1 MGKAAPART
10 VALKVL
16 GEVRRR
22 DGRAREILR
31 NDSLMKGLDGRDR
44 ALVMRLVLGVVA
56 SMGLIDSFIDSHLKG
71 RAKLEPKVRDGLR
84 LSTFELLFLST
95 PSAVAVSEG
104 VELVRSV
111 RPKAASLANAV
122 LRKVAEV
129 DVPLRKAALARVS
142 DEESCEVADLALVSG
157 YPAWLLERICAGRG
171 KEACR
176 DFALSATEAAPV
188 WVAANRCLV
197 TDEEAF
203 AELKESGLG
212 PVAVEGLDGVYLLTR
227 PAGLAATGLVESCHI
242 IVSDLAAQRVAGFV
256 GTEPRGRVLEIGQ
269 GRATKTLLIE
279 SNAARAGQLVRLYGV
294 ETEPFKVRLA
304 KRRVKTSGLGSHVF
318 CFALDGRDLSKSE
331 GLPRELAATFETVLL
346 DAPCTGTGTLRR
358 HPEIS
363 WRLTSEDVQSLAAL
377 QLELLRAAAA
387 RVAVGGTLIYAT
399 CSVLREEDEDV
410 VEAFLAS
417 EEGSRFVWVD
427 PEAPGMPAIEG
438 PDGHFCAR
446 LIRRDA

>member
-10 VALKVL
+10 VALRVL

-31 NDSLMKGLDGRDR
+31 SDAQVTALDVRDR

-71 RAKLEPKVRDGLR
+71 RAKLEPKVRDALR
-84 LSTFELLFLST
+84 LSAFELTFLST
-95 PSAVAVSEG
+95 PPAVAVSEG

-122 LRKVAEV
+122 LRKVAQV
-129 DVPLRKAALARVS
+129 DVPQRAEALSRVI
-142 DEESCEVADLALVSG
+142 DDQSCDVADLALVSG
-157 YPAWLLERICAGRG
+157 YPAWLLERIAADRG
-171 KEACR
+171 EVACR
-176 DFALSATEAAPV
+176 LLALSATEAAPV
-188 WVAANRCLV
+188 WVAANRRLV
-197 TDEEAF
+197 TDEEALI
-203 AELKESGLG
+203 ELEDSGLG
-212 PVAVEGLDGVYLLTR
+212 PVAVAGLDGVFLLTR
-227 PAGLAATGLVESCHI
+227 PAGLAASGLVESCHI

-256 GTEPRGRVLEIGQ
+256 ATGPDGRVLEIGQ

-279 SNAARAGQLVRLYGV
+279 SKAARAGQTVRLCGV

-304 KRRVKTSGLGSHVF
+304 RRRVKTAGLGSCVS
-318 CFALDGRDLSKSE
+318 CFVLDGRDVGKDE
-331 GLPRELAATFETVLL
+331 GLPKGLSASFEAVLI

-363 WRLTSEDVQSLAAL
+363 WRLAPADISSLAAL
-377 QLELLRAAAA
+377 QLELLRAAAV
-387 RVAVGGTLIYAT
+387 RVAAGGTLIYAT
-399 CSVLREEDEDV
+399 CSVLRVEDEDV

-417 EEGSRFVWVD
+417 EEGAPFVWVD
-427 PEAPGMPAIEG
+427 PEAPGVPAIGG

-446 LIRRDA
+446 LKRRDT